1 MSRNDIFWCSSE
13 RNGYIANCAINIKLR
28 MKGRITVRGSKPGHP
43 RASCYRGAF
52 RGHQHRTED
61 PCITGDGKTIGGEHI
76 LLRPT
81 VPWSLTALCRQGQG
95 RCWSSMY
102 QPPRRKVGNDGGLS
116 HGFCLYSPV
125 PSTCIL
131 MRRLFK
137 AKFIN
142 TTEVFAPPSNHSTCR
157 TVN

>member
-1 MSRNDIFWCSSE
+1 
-13 RNGYIANCAINIKLR
+13 

-81 VPWSLTALCRQGQG
+81 VPWSLTALSRQGQG
-95 RCWSSMY
+95 RC
-102 QPPRRKVGNDGGLS
+102 
-116 HGFCLYSPV
+116 
-125 PSTCIL
+125 
-131 MRRLFK
+131 
-137 AKFIN
+137 
-142 TTEVFAPPSNHSTCR
+142 
-157 TVN
+157 